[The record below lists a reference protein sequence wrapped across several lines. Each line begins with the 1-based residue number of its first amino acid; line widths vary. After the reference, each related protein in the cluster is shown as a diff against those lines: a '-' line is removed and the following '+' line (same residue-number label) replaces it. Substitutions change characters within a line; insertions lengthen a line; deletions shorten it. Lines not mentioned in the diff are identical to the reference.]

1 MQRGTQKK
9 RACDVR
15 RLKGRVAGP
24 MSAPTLL
31 LAPMQGITDGIF
43 RDFLTELGGIDACVS
58 VYARVSNQPLPAHA
72 LLRTC
77 PEMASGG
84 CTRHRVPVVLQLL
97 GGDPETMAETAR
109 RAAEAGAIGIDLNF
123 GCPVARVNRHD
134 GGAALLRDP
143 DRITRIVRAV
153 RDAVPRAIP
162 VSAKV
167 RAGWSHF
174 DEAPSLAL
182 AVEQGG
188 ASLLTMHAR
197 TRLQQYG
204 GQANWEAIA
213 QAQRAVRIPVVAN
226 GDIRSPKDLA
236 RCAEQ
241 TGCDRFMIGRGA
253 VAQPELFRVLTGRE
267 QAPWSSSRRLAW
279 LASYGDA
286 CFAKGIP
293 DGGVVGRVKAIW
305 RYMAEVSAPIAEV
318 FVRERRRET
327 WSALRAA
334 MSP

>member
-1 MQRGTQKK
+1 
-9 RACDVR
+9 
-15 RLKGRVAGP
+15 

-31 LAPMQGITDGIF
+31 LAPMQGITDAIY
-43 RDFLTELGGIDACVS
+43 RDFLTELGGVDACVS
-58 VYARVSNQPLPAHA
+58 VYARVSSQPLPAHA

-84 CTRHRVPVVLQLL
+84 RTRHRVPVVLQLL
-97 GGDPETMAETAR
+97 GGDPEPLAETAR
-109 RAAEAGAIGIDLNF
+109 TAVEAGAVGIDLNF

-134 GGAALLRDP
+134 GGAALLKDP
-143 DRITRIVRAV
+143 NRITRIVRAV
-153 RDAVPRAIP
+153 RDAVPSAIP

-167 RAGWSHF
+167 RAGWSSF
-174 DEAPSLAL
+174 DEASSLAA

-204 GQANWEAIA
+204 GQANWGAVAEAR
-213 QAQRAVRIPVVAN
+213 RAVRIPVVAN
-226 GDIRSPKDLA
+226 GDIRGPEDLA

-253 VAQPELFRVLTGRE
+253 VAQPELFRLLTGLE
-267 QAPWSSSRRLAW
+267 PAPWPWSRRLAW
-279 LASYGDA
+279 LVGYGDA
-286 CFAKGIP
+286 CLAQGFS

-305 RYMAEVSAPIAEV
+305 RYMAEASAPISER
-318 FVRERRRET
+318 FVRDRRLAT
-327 WSALRAA
+327 WPALRQA
-334 MSP
+334 MRSEHDFEQDLRV